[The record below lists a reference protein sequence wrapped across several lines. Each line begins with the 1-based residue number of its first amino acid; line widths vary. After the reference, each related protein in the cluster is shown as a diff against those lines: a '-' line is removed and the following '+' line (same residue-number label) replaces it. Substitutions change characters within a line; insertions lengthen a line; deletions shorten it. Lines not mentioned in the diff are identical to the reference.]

1 MQMFIS
7 LMPEAPKRE
16 TRPDHDTEELRRCLF
31 AIKVWVN
38 FPFEPFNTE
47 ETGSVVYSL
56 YLKRIERQI
65 ICRCQYKGSIFS
77 SVILRP
83 RAVGPMSVELKTS
96 SSHTQSDALP
106 TELTRRRIPRSIR

>member
-7 LMPEAPKRE
+7 LMPEEPKRE
-16 TRPDHDTEELRRCLF
+16 TRPDHNTEELRRCLF

-47 ETGSVVYSL
+47 DTGSMVYSL
-56 YLKRIERQI
+56 YLRRIERHI

-83 RAVGPMSVELKTS
+83 QVLVRSGAQAP
-96 SSHTQSDALP
+96 P
-106 TELTRRRIPRSIR
+106 TELTRQRFNQQLIVTF